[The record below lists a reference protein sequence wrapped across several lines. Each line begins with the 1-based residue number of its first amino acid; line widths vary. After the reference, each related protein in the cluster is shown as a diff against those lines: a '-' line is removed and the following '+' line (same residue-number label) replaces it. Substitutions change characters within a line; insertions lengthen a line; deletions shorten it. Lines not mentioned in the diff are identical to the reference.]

1 MALQILPYS
10 VDHYNS
16 LPELGVA
23 KEQFDS
29 TQVLDVLFTEIRGI
43 FLKHHVE
50 NTFGIALLHNHFLLE
65 PNEMLVHISDSAA
78 LPWDTTSGAKELS
91 DIKAIAWRF
100 TDQGLAPYEFAHAA
114 AVASLD
120 RHPMPSFLVDLAVIL
135 QKWKLTNILGLCS
148 LGETSVDE
156 PATMEFTEG
165 RVNIT
170 LPFDIAPNDGST
182 INAMWQFG
190 SDPLTPPARDL
201 TGSQAPENGQKGAK
215 GACKMRCKGKPHA
228 KRHLTKT

>member
-29 TQVLDVLFTEIRGI
+29 AQVLDVLFTEIGGV

-50 NTFGIALLHNHFLLE
+50 NTLGIALLHNHFLLE

-78 LPWDTTSGAKELS
+78 VPWDTTSGAKELS
-91 DIKAIAWRF
+91 EVKATAWRF

-120 RHPMPSFLVDLAVIL
+120 RHPIPSFLVDLAVIL
-135 QKWKLTNILGLCS
+135 QKFRLSNILGLCS
-148 LGETSVDE
+148 LGATSVDE

-170 LPFDIAPNDGST
+170 LPFDIAPNDGSA
-182 INAMWQFG
+182 IDAMWQF
-190 SDPLTPPARDL
+190 SSNSLSQPAQAL
-201 TGSQAPENGQKGAK
+201 LGNQAPENDLKVAK